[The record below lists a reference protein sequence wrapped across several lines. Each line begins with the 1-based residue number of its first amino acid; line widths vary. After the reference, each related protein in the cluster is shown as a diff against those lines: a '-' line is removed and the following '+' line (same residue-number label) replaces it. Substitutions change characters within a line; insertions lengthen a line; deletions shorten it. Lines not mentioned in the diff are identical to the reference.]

1 MTALK
6 WALAIL
12 VLPLSPAAYCCIV
25 GAMGFDGKNLT
36 TCERDVLGEVREV
49 AKVDNADFL
58 GFLKAHESDKTLKA
72 DVSQITNMPMAEAES
87 YFANEIASKHWE
99 TRIFLDPGDA
109 PDGMLRIVKLY
120 NDEKRL
126 SEAVSRE
133 KEQVAQQKKDLR
145 QSEPI
150 ASIEQLDA
158 VARANESALRGLASQ
173 CKSREASPSAA
184 PQASALEV
192 VFKSDNEKQLSLPLS
207 TMHLNGASRSIDLT
221 YMNGDGSQETRTIYW
236 RKDGFVYV
244 GKDKKEWQVELNKI
258 SYLRLTQ
265 MRPMNFG
272 SMTDG
277 CFLSWRYQKGQTAAH
292 PPGDGV
298 PAAD

>member
-1 MTALK
+1 
-6 WALAIL
+6 
-12 VLPLSPAAYCCIV
+12 
-25 GAMGFDGKNLT
+25 
-36 TCERDVLGEVREV
+36 
-49 AKVDNADFL
+49 
-58 GFLKAHESDKTLKA
+58 
-72 DVSQITNMPMAEAES
+72 
-87 YFANEIASKHWE
+87 
-99 TRIFLDPGDA
+99 
-109 PDGMLRIVKLY
+109 
-120 NDEKRL
+120 
-126 SEAVSRE
+126 
-133 KEQVAQQKKDLR
+133 
-145 QSEPI
+145 
-150 ASIEQLDA
+150 
-158 VARANESALRGLASQ
+158 
-173 CKSREASPSAA
+173 
-184 PQASALEV
+184 
-192 VFKSDNEKQLSLPLS
+192 
-207 TMHLNGASRSIDLT
+207 MHLNGASRSIDLT